1 MKGYVKILAL
11 VVVAAVAVAACVYTY
26 FLLQPRLSL
35 LVYPDSKVAGCKKRL
50 NETVILHVRN
60 DGNIDLYVNSLFIE
74 SYGGLENASATYTF
88 QSDIVIPIGV
98 EAVIIFP
105 ASGGEVVIETISG
118 PSGAAG
124 SGGVYAISD
133 NPDPNPFGMW
143 QATLHIHTRSGVI
156 GGYGGV
162 RVALTE

>member
-1 MKGYVKILAL
+1 MRGVVKILVL
-11 VVVAAVAVAACVYTY
+11 VVVAAVAVAAGVYTY

-35 LVYPDSKVAGCKKRL
+35 LLYPDSKVAGCKTRL

-60 DGNIDLYVNSLFIE
+60 DGNIDLYVNSIYIE
-74 SYGGLENASATYTF
+74 TYGGEPFSPNATYTF

-105 ASGGEVVIETISG
+105 AGGGEVVIETISG
-118 PSGAAG
+118 PSVANGGA
-124 SGGVYAISD
+124 YAVSD

-143 QATLHIHTRSGVI
+143 QANLFIYTRAGRI
-156 GGYGGV
+156 GGYAGV